1 VPLTRQGLADVA
13 NLVEALKALE
23 YCFARK
29 DQAVAELHT
38 HIIHGYCD
46 TVYGMANTVRQ
57 KLQASRK
64 LDAYQVLLLT
74 IVILLEHLLKSS
86 DSFSP
91 SRQIMMSILVEIVT
105 YAPVALVGEK
115 EAQRLNL
122 YLRRLNGLS
131 NLAKEATQ
139 ACDTSFLYF
148 HTDILA
154 PVVQSIYQVPTDA
167 NRLQYILSSFEDGI
181 RYVNMRMVVVVVCV
195 FVFEPCGW
203 QLLMVLMMSMLSI
216 FFCIVPFT

>member
-1 VPLTRQGLADVA
+1 VLTQ
-13 NLVEALKALE
+13 
-23 YCFARK
+23 
-29 DQAVAELHT
+29 
-38 HIIHGYCD
+38 
-46 TVYGMANTVRQ
+46 VRQ

-91 SRQIMMSILVEIVT
+91 SRQIMMAILVEVVT
-105 YAPVALVGEK
+105 YAPAALVPEK

-139 ACDTSFLYF
+139 ACDTAFLYY
-148 HTDILA
+148 HTHILPA
-154 PVVQSIYQVPTDA
+154 LVQGIYQVPTEA
-167 NRLQYILSSFEDGI
+167 NRLQYVLSAFEDGI
-181 RYVNMRMVVVVVCV
+181 RCVSLSFVLAFLRWHYCARITSVNCIVVTVHFASATVSAIPIRALTVLTV
-195 FVFEPCGW
+195 
-203 QLLMVLMMSMLSI
+203 QLLC
-216 FFCIVPFT
+216 FCF